1 MTLGDIN
8 NDGKVDLLDVVFLES
23 HLHIDNSGN
32 RPSDLYDVVSNEIF
46 LGGTNALADYVIGK
60 TFELEQIDLHIIQIN
75 NQTLYKLSELGNTR
89 LSGAKLTFEDQI
101 NSEEIY
107 IPPNWKFSISNKTIV
122 LYSSIRNSIRN
133 TEYYLLLSKR
143 IVIIL
148 MYLVK
153 IYLLKILLFI

>member
-75 NQTLYKLSELGNTR
+75 NTGSGGLRKCGDPGSEPGR
-89 LSGAKLTFEDQI
+89 GQAKT
-101 NSEEIY
+101 
-107 IPPNWKFSISNKTIV
+107 T
-122 LYSSIRNSIRN
+122 
-133 TEYYLLLSKR
+133 
-143 IVIIL
+143 
-148 MYLVK
+148 
-153 IYLLKILLFI
+153 